1 MKADLEL
8 EVGRLLAL
16 RQRCAELKNLAS
28 IISSDHRWQSTPLH
42 VNDPLVQRAQACKAQ
57 IGIPLTLGT
66 LLAAVL
72 SQLESV
78 QGSIHVL
85 ERQLCIHEL
94 LVEQARTQRTPQ
106 TGQSSFR

>member
-8 EVGRLLAL
+8 EVGRLQAL
-16 RQRCAELKNLAS
+16 QQRGAELQNLAS
-28 IISSDHRWQSTPLH
+28 IISSDDRWQSTPLDLDH
-42 VNDPLVQRAQACKAQ
+42 PLVQRAQACKAQ

-78 QGSIHVL
+78 QESIHVL

-94 LVEQARTQRTPQ
+94 LVEQARTQSTTQ
-106 TGQSSFR
+106 SGQSPY